1 MLLLC
6 FLIHHTIMLVID
18 SNSVLNFEYLSNFLH
33 HEVLI
38 WAAGEAHD
46 DIALIMKG
54 LDPQN
59 IVSRVVQTHPLSHCS
74 MLPRR
79 LICP

>member
-1 MLLLC
+1 
-6 FLIHHTIMLVID
+6 MLVID

-46 DIALIMKG
+46 DNALIMEG
-54 LDPQN
+54 LDPQTL
-59 IVSRVVQTHPLSHCS
+59 STEWFKPMLRVTATV
-74 MLPRR
+74 LPRR
-79 LICP
+79 PICP